1 MRVVF
6 AILDAFPHSVINAQ
20 ITPNLWEQ
28 ARLGSM
34 SPSGGESLM
43 LSVTYSNHAAFMT
56 GLPPTKTGH
65 WGNWAWVNNEF
76 AKTYDSGPQGH
87 TLFDYCKAADL
98 RSVAVVGDHKLLATM
113 GALEADTSWP
123 PAGSPPTGTPLD
135 AYGYPKDEAVIE
147 AAAAADLDADFIL
160 FHLNEP
166 DTSMHMY
173 GPDSSEALTQYRR
186 SDASYGELVDLLAP
200 LWDETVLI
208 TVSDHCQEPTDHPD
222 CVNLRDHAKKA
233 GWPVQIR
240 NDGTGA
246 IVIATEEISQQE
258 FAKVHTEIA
267 RVDGIEDGVWI
278 DPNVYLV
285 WTEPH
290 RMFGRGEPLAKGNHG
305 SPRCT
310 QQVAI
315 VSGGHPAAES
325 LGASIQSDRPGTLT
339 WAPKI
344 KELLQTG
351 FNE

>member
-34 SPSGGESLM
+34 SPPGGESLM

-56 GLPPTKTGH
+56 GLPPTQPGH
-65 WGNWAWVNNEF
+65 WGNWARVNNEF
-76 AKTYDSGPQGH
+76 TKTYDSGPRGH

-267 RVDGIEDGVWI
+267 QVDGIEGGVWA

>member
-28 ARLGSM
+28 ARLGNM

-65 WGNWAWVNNEF
+65 WGNWAWVDNEF

-123 PAGSPPTGTPLD
+123 PAGSHPTGTPLD

-173 GPDSSEALTQYRR
+173 GPDSSEALAQYRR

-222 CVNLRDHAKKA
+222 CVNLRDHAKSA

-246 IVIATEEISQQE
+246 IVIASEEISQQE

-267 RVDGIEDGVWI
+267 QVDGIEGGVWA

-325 LGASIQSDRPGTLT
+325 LGASIQSDRPGTHT

-344 KELLQTG
+344 KELLRTG

>member
-87 TLFDYCKAADL
+87 TLFDYCQAADL
-98 RSVAVVGDHKLLATM
+98 RSVAVVGDDKLLATM

-267 RVDGIEDGVWI
+267 RVDGIEGGVWA

>member
-56 GLPPTKTGH
+56 GLSPTKTGH

-246 IVIATEEISQQE
+246 IVIASEEISQQE

-351 FNE
+351 FNK

>member
-28 ARLGSM
+28 ARLGNM

-222 CVNLRDHAKKA
+222 CVNLRDHAKNA

-246 IVIATEEISQQE
+246 IVIASEEISQQE

-267 RVDGIEDGVWI
+267 LVDGIEDGVWI

>member
-28 ARLGSM
+28 ARLGNM

-76 AKTYDSGPQGH
+76 AKTYDSGPRGH

-123 PAGSPPTGTPLD
+123 PAGTPPTGTPLD

-222 CVNLRDHAKKA
+222 CVNLRDHAKNA

-246 IVIATEEISQQE
+246 IVIASEEISQQE

>member
-6 AILDAFPHSVINAQ
+6 AVLDAFPHSVVGSEM
-20 ITPNLWEQ
+20 TPNLWEQ
-28 ARLGSM
+28 ATSGAM
-34 SPSGGESLM
+34 SATGGESLM

-56 GLPPTKTGH
+56 GLPPTETGH
-65 WGNWAWVNNEF
+65 WGNWAWINNEF
-76 AKTYDSGPQGH
+76 TKTYDSGPQGR
-87 TLFDYCKAADL
+87 TVFDDCKVADL
-98 RSVAVVGDHKLLATM
+98 KSVAVVGDHKLLATM

-123 PAGSPPTGTPLD
+123 PEGAPPEGTPLD

-147 AAAAADLDADFIL
+147 AAANTDLDTDFIL

-173 GPDSSEALTQYRR
+173 GPDSGDAVAQYRR
-186 SDASYGELVDLLAP
+186 SDNSYGSLVDLLRP
-200 LWDETVLI
+200 LWRDTVLI
-208 TVSDHCQEPTDHPD
+208 TVSDHCQEPTDHPE
-222 CVNLRDHAKKA
+222 CVNLRDHAKAA

-246 IVIATEEISQQE
+246 IVVASDDVSQIE
-258 FAKVHTEIA
+258 FAQLHS
-267 RVDGIEDGVWI
+267 GILQLQGVEGGVLVA
-278 DPNVYLV
+278 PNIFLV

-290 RMFGRGEPLAKGNHG
+290 RMFGRGEPLTRGNHG

-315 VSGGHPAAES
+315 VSGGHPEARS
-325 LGASIQSDRPGTLT
+325 VGASISAQRPGTLS

-344 KELLQTG
+344 RALLG
-351 FNE
+351 VGPEA

>member
-222 CVNLRDHAKKA
+222 CVNLRDHAKSA

-246 IVIATEEISQQE
+246 IVIASEEISQQE

-325 LGASIQSDRPGTLT
+325 LGASIQADRPGTLT

>member
-1 MRVVF
+1 V
-6 AILDAFPHSVINAQ
+6 
-20 ITPNLWEQ
+20 
-28 ARLGSM
+28 
-34 SPSGGESLM
+34 
-43 LSVTYSNHAAFMT
+43 
-56 GLPPTKTGH
+56 
-65 WGNWAWVNNEF
+65 
-76 AKTYDSGPQGH
+76 
-87 TLFDYCKAADL
+87 
-98 RSVAVVGDHKLLATM
+98 
-113 GALEADTSWP
+113 
-123 PAGSPPTGTPLD
+123 
-135 AYGYPKDEAVIE
+135 
-147 AAAAADLDADFIL
+147 ADLDADFIL

-173 GPDSSEALTQYRR
+173 GPDSSEALAQYRR
-186 SDASYGELVDLLAP
+186 SDASYGELVDLLGP

-246 IVIATEEISQQE
+246 IVIASEEISQNE
-258 FAKVHTEIA
+258 FAKIHTEIA
-267 RVDGIEDGVWI
+267 RIDGVEGGVWA

-315 VSGGHPAAES
+315 VSGGHPAAEI
-325 LGASIQSDRPGTLT
+325 LGASIQADRPGTLT

-344 KELLQTG
+344 KELLRTG

>member
-28 ARLGSM
+28 ARLGNM

-76 AKTYDSGPQGH
+76 TKTYDSGPRGH

-147 AAAAADLDADFIL
+147 AAAMIIIL
-160 FHLNEP
+160 K
-166 DTSMHMY
+166 
-173 GPDSSEALTQYRR
+173 
-186 SDASYGELVDLLAP
+186 
-200 LWDETVLI
+200 I
-208 TVSDHCQEPTDHPD
+208 TGSQ
-222 CVNLRDHAKKA
+222 KK
-233 GWPVQIR
+233 R
-240 NDGTGA
+240 
-246 IVIATEEISQQE
+246 
-258 FAKVHTEIA
+258 
-267 RVDGIEDGVWI
+267 WI
-278 DPNVYLV
+278 
-285 WTEPH
+285 
-290 RMFGRGEPLAKGNHG
+290 
-305 SPRCT
+305 
-310 QQVAI
+310 
-315 VSGGHPAAES
+315 
-325 LGASIQSDRPGTLT
+325 
-339 WAPKI
+339 
-344 KELLQTG
+344 
-351 FNE
+351 

>member
-28 ARLGSM
+28 ARLGNM

-222 CVNLRDHAKKA
+222 CVNLRDHAKNA

-246 IVIATEEISQQE
+246 IVIASEEISQQE

>member
-28 ARLGSM
+28 ARLGNM

-147 AAAAADLDADFIL
+147 AAAADLDADFIL

-222 CVNLRDHAKKA
+222 CVNLRDHAKSA

-246 IVIATEEISQQE
+246 IVIASEEISQQE

-267 RVDGIEDGVWI
+267 QVDGIEGGVWA

-325 LGASIQSDRPGTLT
+325 LGASIQADRPGTLT

>member
-28 ARLGSM
+28 ARLGNM